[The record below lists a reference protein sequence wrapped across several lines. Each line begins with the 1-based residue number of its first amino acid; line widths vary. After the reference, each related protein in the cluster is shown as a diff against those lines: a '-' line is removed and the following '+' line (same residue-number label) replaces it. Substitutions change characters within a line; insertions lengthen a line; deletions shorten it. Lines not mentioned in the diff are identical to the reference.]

1 MISGFNVVQ
10 IFYGAPG
17 RRFLSLCTAPLLTA
31 YDVKKFADPVTD
43 LEELNKPLPKDDDR
57 HYLFIKAQKS
67 DESPVFYR
75 NYLVDKF
82 VRVCMKSGNKEK
94 VRLGVY
100 LALEEVKRRQYK
112 RWLEVDEEEKKAIE
126 LDPFAIAERA
136 IMNCRP
142 RMKLCV
148 AVRGGISYQ
157 VPSPVSEEESIF
169 RAMKTIRE
177 VCRTKA
183 KRGAIH
189 FEEILAVEFL
199 AASKNEGASVQAKQ
213 ELHKLCE
220 ANRAFAHYRSS

>member
-1 MISGFNVVQ
+1 M
-10 IFYGAPG
+10 
-17 RRFLSLCTAPLLTA
+17 FL
-31 YDVKKFADPVTD
+31 
-43 LEELNKPLPKDDDR
+43 
-57 HYLFIKAQKS
+57 
-67 DESPVFYR
+67 
-75 NYLVDKF
+75 
-82 VRVCMKSGNKEK
+82 
-94 VRLGVY
+94 
-100 LALEEVKRRQYK
+100 
-112 RWLEVDEEEKKAIE
+112 
-126 LDPFAIAERA
+126 
-136 IMNCRP
+136 
-142 RMKLCV
+142 
-148 AVRGGISYQ
+148 GGISYQ